1 MELKIQKSTAKKLY
15 PETPDWFKE
24 VLIETFGKD
33 SFEKKDFKSIK
44 TLQDAAEETGHGQG
58 YLRTQDPETRD
69 EWAYRMLKMVA
80 KAINQGWV
88 PDWNNSDQKKWWP
101 WFNLSSGFGFSDSCY
116 YYGLAS
122 TAVGSRLCFETEE
135 KSDYA
140 ANQFMEIYKE
150 FLT

>member
-1 MELKIQKSTAKKLY
+1 
-15 PETPDWFKE
+15 
-24 VLIETFGKD
+24 
-33 SFEKKDFKSIK
+33 
-44 TLQDAAEETGHGQG
+44 
-58 YLRTQDPETRD
+58 
-69 EWAYRMLKMVA
+69 MLKMVA